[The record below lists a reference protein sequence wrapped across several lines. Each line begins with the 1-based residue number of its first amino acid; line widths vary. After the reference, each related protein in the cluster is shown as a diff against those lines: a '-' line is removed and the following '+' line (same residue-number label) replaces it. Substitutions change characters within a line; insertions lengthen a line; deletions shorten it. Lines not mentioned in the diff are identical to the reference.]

1 MVRQTLITV
10 DIITRQLAAFNK
22 CANSIQR
29 MVEPN
34 TLFSETVA
42 FSRKW
47 TFVLW
52 ARSNFKKIEK
62 ARNFW
67 KHSLGDYSFIFP
79 DVLRHYFVHYIVTF
93 KERFFKLTPICWIGL
108 EPDEALSGFIRS
120 LPLEDGIP
128 VSNIKTLRQQKLEI
142 FAPWKRTRKWLL
154 RLRCDGY
161 MVFNYVILDKFYIK
175 LVVMVGS
182 IKLFAGWSP
191 IPFFGLKPKPNPF
204 QVKPEDSLLL
214 EYEKRYGFHPSLGVR
229 RHSNFFAMIY
239 RKDALSKMFSMKKK
253 TD

>member
-1 MVRQTLITV
+1 MKILFEKANGILCPLNINFYEEVNRQCKLRHYPRSVRRVIIFRSAIAFCAIVDGGAFPALRDMELYVKHIHRLFTVRRDHAGRLRVKFYPHALIWGPLCSGWITPMVRQTLITV

-34 TLFSETVA
+34 TLFNDTVA

-79 DVLRHYFVHYIVTF
+79 EVLRHYFVHYIVTF

-120 LPLEDGIP
+120 LPLEDGVP

-142 FAPWKRTRKWLL
+142 FAP
-154 RLRCDGY
+154 
-161 MVFNYVILDKFYIK
+161 
-175 LVVMVGS
+175 
-182 IKLFAGWSP
+182 
-191 IPFFGLKPKPNPF
+191 
-204 QVKPEDSLLL
+204 
-214 EYEKRYGFHPSLGVR
+214 
-229 RHSNFFAMIY
+229 
-239 RKDALSKMFSMKKK
+239 
-253 TD
+253 